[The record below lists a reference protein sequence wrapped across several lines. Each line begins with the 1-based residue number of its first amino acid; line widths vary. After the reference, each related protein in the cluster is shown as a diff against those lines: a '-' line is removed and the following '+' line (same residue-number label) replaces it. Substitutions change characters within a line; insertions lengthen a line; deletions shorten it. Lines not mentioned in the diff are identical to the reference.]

1 MTNSPTI
8 RLALEADV
16 SDIAELIYSTSVAC
30 CFSPAQ
36 PCPKWYEESVQPS
49 QIANLIKSEQM
60 VWLVAIQEQ
69 KLAGVLAVIDKSHV
83 KYFFVH
89 PVSQKLGVGKKL
101 WGSAMGGGA
110 LSNSITVRS
119 SLFAVP
125 VYQRLGFKAIEPP
138 KSFNGV
144 DYQTMVTSFC

>member
-101 WGSAMGGGA
+101 WGSAMGRGA

>member
-1 MTNSPTI
+1 MINSRTI

-49 QIANLIKSEQM
+49 QISTQFKSEQM
-60 VWLVAIQEQ
+60 VWLVAVEEQ
-69 KLAGVLAVIDKSHV
+69 KLAGVLAVTDKSHV

-89 PVSQKLGVGKKL
+89 PAFQKLGVGKKL
-101 WGSAMGGGA
+101 WESAMDRGA
-110 LSNSITVRS
+110 LGNSITVRS

-138 KSFNGV
+138 KSFNGM
-144 DYQTMVTSFC
+144 DYQTMVTSSR

>member
-1 MTNSPTI
+1 MINIPTI

-30 CFSPAQ
+30 CFSPVQ

-49 QIANLIKSEQM
+49 QIATLFKSEKM
-60 VWLVAIQEQ
+60 VWLVALEEQ
-69 KLAGVLAVIDKSHV
+69 KLAGVLAVTDMSHV

-89 PVSQKLGVGKKL
+89 PAFQKLGVGKKL
-101 WGSAMGGGA
+101 WESAMDRGA
-110 LSNSITVRS
+110 LGKSITVRS

-125 VYQRLGFKAIEPP
+125 VYRRLGFKAIEPP
-138 KSFNGV
+138 KSFNGM
-144 DYQTMVTSFC
+144 DYQTMITSSR

>member
-16 SDIAELIYSTSVAC
+16 SDIAELIYFTSVAC
-30 CFSPAQ
+30 CFGPMQ

-49 QIANLIKSEQM
+49 HIANLIKSEKM

-69 KLAGVLAVIDKSHV
+69 KLAGVLAVSDKSHV

-89 PVSQKLGVGKKL
+89 PIFQKLGVGNKL
-101 WGSAMGGGA
+101 WKSARDKGA
-110 LSNSITVRS
+110 LSDAMTVRS

-125 VYQRLGFKAIEPP
+125 VYQRLGFKAVEPP
-138 KSFNGV
+138 KTFKGM
-144 DYQTMVTSFC
+144 DYQTMVTSSC